1 MPRYNYECLDC
12 HEVFVAFHAMS
23 EDPCPCSKC
32 QSTNLKKL
40 LSKPYFKTE
49 KKDAQQNKVGDLVNS
64 SIEEFRQDL
73 KKQKEGM
80 LSEAR
85 TND

>member
-1 MPRYNYECLDC
+1 MPRYNYKCLDC
-12 HEVFVAFHAMS
+12 EHTFTAFHGMS
-23 EDPCPCSKC
+23 EEPSPCTNCN
-32 QSTNLKKL
+32 STSLKKL

-49 KKDAQQNKVGDLVNS
+49 KQDMSSNKVGDLVNS

-73 KKQKEGM
+73 KNQKENM

-85 TND
+85 ADD